1 MLQRASSSM
10 KVAGA
15 GDVYRFSGGCKILLT
30 SEDGDTFVKKGVE
43 SMMCWRRVRAT
54 RHRRFAISDG
64 MIFIRGEKQFFCF
77 RNPKRRGKRLED
89 SEGRK
94 SRE

>member
-1 MLQRASSSM
+1 M

-30 SEDGDTFVKKGVE
+30 
-43 SMMCWRRVRAT
+43 R
-54 RHRRFAISDG
+54 ISDG

-77 RNPKRRGKRLED
+77 RNPKRRGKRLE
-89 SEGRK
+89 EGRK